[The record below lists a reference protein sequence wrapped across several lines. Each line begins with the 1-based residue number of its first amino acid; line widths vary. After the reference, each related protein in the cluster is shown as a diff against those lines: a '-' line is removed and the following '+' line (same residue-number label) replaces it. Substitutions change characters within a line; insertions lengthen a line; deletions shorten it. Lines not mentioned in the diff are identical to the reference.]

1 MGIRATR
8 ESPLLVAR
16 QGPGE
21 QGNGRRLVHP
31 AAVGALTAVVAVGYC
46 VFALAQYYTFR
57 TSSYDLVI
65 FDQAVRSYAHFK
77 PGIAVI
83 FGVHEGFGANVSILS
98 NHFSPIDALLAPL
111 YWIHSSPQTLL
122 VAQAF
127 LFALA
132 IPWLWVFA
140 RRAFGGGPKATAAA
154 YLVAVAYAL
163 SWPLASALAFDF
175 HEVAFAPLL
184 TAVALERLQ
193 AGRLRTALI
202 ALAALL
208 LVKEDV
214 GLLVAGIGIY
224 LAVARPRTLNRQLLV
239 GLGLIAGGA
248 AATLVSTEV
257 IIPAVGGRAGF
268 YWAYQNLGPGVPQAV
283 EHLILHPLSSAQ
295 VLVTPQTKLDT
306 VLWLFGAFCFL
317 PLRSPMSLAT
327 VPLLLER
334 MLSDDKFPAWW
345 GTADHYNAYLVV
357 VLLCA
362 AVDGAARLDRSLV
375 AWRGRAARAGPVEST
390 GEGPVEGQVE
400 GQVESTGERPGEEAP
415 AARGAGWVAFGCAAA
430 MCVVALILVPRFAF
444 GPALHPSFYQ
454 RDANM
459 RAAAAADAVVP
470 SGVTVAASDY
480 LGPQLSARDTVLLW
494 DGDGYTNPTAA
505 PWVVADVR
513 KKQFTFKSVREQRQA
528 VAMLERDGYKLVFSR
543 DGYIV
548 LHRAGP
554 VGNLSSKEAVG

>member
-1 MGIRATR
+1 
-8 ESPLLVAR
+8 
-16 QGPGE
+16 
-21 QGNGRRLVHP
+21 
-31 AAVGALTAVVAVGYC
+31 
-46 VFALAQYYTFR
+46 
-57 TSSYDLVI
+57 
-65 FDQAVRSYAHFK
+65 
-77 PGIAVI
+77 
-83 FGVHEGFGANVSILS
+83 
-98 NHFSPIDALLAPL
+98 
-111 YWIHSSPQTLL
+111 
-122 VAQAF
+122 
-127 LFALA
+127 
-132 IPWLWVFA
+132 
-140 RRAFGGGPKATAAA
+140 
-154 YLVAVAYAL
+154 
-163 SWPLASALAFDF
+163 
-175 HEVAFAPLL
+175 
-184 TAVALERLQ
+184 
-193 AGRLRTALI
+193 
-202 ALAALL
+202 
-208 LVKEDV
+208 
-214 GLLVAGIGIY
+214 
-224 LAVARPRTLNRQLLV
+224 
-239 GLGLIAGGA
+239 
-248 AATLVSTEV
+248 
-257 IIPAVGGRAGF
+257 
-268 YWAYQNLGPGVPQAV
+268 
-283 EHLILHPLSSAQ
+283 
-295 VLVTPQTKLDT
+295 
-306 VLWLFGAFCFL
+306 
-317 PLRSPMSLAT
+317 MSLAT

-362 AVDGAARLDRSLV
+362 AADGAARLDRSLV
-375 AWRGRAARAGPVEST
+375 AWRGRAARAGPVE
-390 GEGPVEGQVE
+390 
-400 GQVESTGERPGEEAP
+400 GQVESPGEEAP